1 MTDRNKNCCML
12 VYQFVEESTEEY
24 GDSIAVVYENKS
36 ITYKQLFAQVT
47 DLSNAILHYAK
58 NEQYIG
64 ISATRSIEMIIG
76 VLAIL
81 KAGKTYLP
89 LDTKYPPLRLQQL
102 IEDSNIKF
110 TLCLDDESE
119 FFEALHLSPIISNK
133 KYHLHTIEIPFY
145 SPVVCVLYTSGSTG
159 KPKGVCLGHQGL
171 INQIKWQQQ
180 NGIAKPGV
188 KTLQYCHLSFD
199 AAFQE
204 IFVSVA
210 TGGTLYIV
218 NDTYRLNTGNLL
230 HYIID
235 NNINRLFLPYAVV
248 QFLAEISQLYK
259 LYPTSLQ
266 EIITGGELLR
276 ITPQI
281 AKFFH
286 TMSHCILMNV
296 YGPTEASIWV
306 TELKLKGNAL
316 EWPAIPSIGSPAV
329 GAQLF
334 IADEKLN
341 LLSDG
346 EVGEILIHGDC
357 LALEYLNKPEQT
369 AERFIN
375 WNHPKLGAI
384 RVYRTGDLAAY
395 NNDGTLQFHG
405 RRDGQVKIRGGN
417 RVELGEIEV
426 VISNIAGIS
435 QVKVIVREDK
445 PNQKIIVAYVLL
457 ADNTLTEDAIK
468 KDIAAHLPDYMIP
481 SAVVIVTEFPLTVS
495 GKIDALALPAP
506 EHNLELDINFKAPTT
521 KTEIYLKEL
530 WEDLLQLKNISI
542 NDNFFEIGGN
552 SLFAIQ
558 MMIRIEKNTGKEL
571 PLVSVFDHSTIESL
585 AELIDDADTTYK
597 FSPLVAIK
605 SSGKRP
611 PVYLIH
617 GDGLNVINFNGI
629 ARHIHPDQPVYGLQP
644 KGIDGKSEALETIE
658 AIAQYYNQA
667 IIQQNPIGPYAIV
680 GYSFGGYV
688 ALEMVKQLKQMGR
701 PVLMLGMFDTN
712 VLNAE
717 NFLGWHRKLGRKLMR
732 QFPKLMWIIRSFIDN
747 PKAVLEYQFTSLTR
761 RIRHTFNIGTR
772 PINPEIEVYYRLMDK
787 INEKHYNALLKY
799 KLEKYDG
806 KVVMFKAMV
815 RPYFVDDFKYLGW
828 QKYALQGVE
837 VHDIPGDH
845 FTMFAEPNCQTLAK
859 EIDAALL
866 NAKK

>member
-1 MTDRNKNCCML
+1 MS
-12 VYQFVEESTEEY
+12 VYQLTEKAALQY
-24 GDSIAVVYENKS
+24 GDSTAVVYEKKTV
-36 ITYKQLFAQVT
+36 TYQQLFAKVYN
-47 DLSNAILHYAK
+47 LSNAILHHAK
-58 NEQYIG
+58 EQQFIG
-64 ISATRSIEMIIG
+64 ISATRSIEMIAG

-81 KAGKTYLP
+81 KAGKTYVP
-89 LDTKYPPLRLQQL
+89 LDANYPPLRLQQL
-102 IEDSNIKF
+102 IEDSKIEF
-110 TLCLDDESE
+110 TLCLDDESD
-119 FFEALHLSPIISNK
+119 FFKELQLSPIISNK
-133 KYHLHTIEIPFY
+133 EYHYPSTEIPFY
-145 SPVVCVLYTSGSTG
+145 SSTVCVLYTSGSTG
-159 KPKGVCLGHQGL
+159 KPKGVCLGHQGF
-171 INQIKWQQQ
+171 INQINWQKQ
-180 NGIAKPGV
+180 NGIAKPGI
-188 KTLQYCHLSFD
+188 KTLQFCHLSFD

-204 IFVSVA
+204 IFVPLS

-230 HYIID
+230 HYIVA
-235 NNINRLFLPYAVV
+235 NAINRLFLPYAVV
-248 QFLAEISQLYK
+248 QFLAETSALYQ
-259 LYPTSLQ
+259 LYPTSVQ
-266 EIITGGELLR
+266 EIITGGELLK

-281 AKFFH
+281 SQFFNI
-286 TMSHCILMNV
+286 MSHCILMNV

-316 EWPAIPSIGSPAV
+316 EWPAIPSIGNPAV

-334 IADEKLN
+334 IADEELN
-341 LLSDG
+341 LLPDG

-375 WNHPKLGAI
+375 WNHPQLGEI

-426 VISNIAGIS
+426 VIGNITGIS

-445 PNQKIIVAYVLL
+445 PNQKNIVAYVLL
-457 ADNTLTEDAIK
+457 TNNTLTEDTIK
-468 KDIAAHLPDYMIP
+468 KEVAAHLPDYMIP
-481 SAVVIVTEFPLTVS
+481 SAVVILQEFPLTVS
-495 GKIDALALPAP
+495 GKIDVRAFPAP
-506 EHNLELDINFKAPTT
+506 EIQLEINSDFKAAST
-521 KTEIYLKEL
+521 KTETYLKEL

-558 MMIRIEKNTGKEL
+558 MMIRIEKNTGKQL
-571 PLVSVFDHSTIESL
+571 PLISVFDHSTIESL
-585 AELIDDADTTYK
+585 AELIDADITFQ

-605 SSGKRP
+605 ASGKRT

-629 ARHIHPDQPVYGLQP
+629 AKHIHPDQPVYGLQP
-644 KGIDGKSEALETIE
+644 KGIDGKSEPLETIE

-667 IIQQNPIGPYAIV
+667 IIQHNPNGPYAIV

-688 ALEMVKQLKQMGR
+688 AIEMVKQLKQMKR
-701 PVLMLGMFDTN
+701 PVLLLGMFDTN

-717 NFLGWHRKLGRKLMR
+717 NILGWHKKLGRKLMR
-732 QFPKLMWIIRSFIDN
+732 QFPKFMWIIKSFVDN
-747 PKAVLEYQFTSLTR
+747 PAAVLEYQLTSFSR
-761 RIRHTFNIGTR
+761 RVRQTFSLGTK
-772 PINPEIEVYYRLMDK
+772 PVNPEIEVYYHLMDK

-799 KLEKYDG
+799 NLEKYDG
-806 KVVMFKAMV
+806 KVVMFKAME

-828 QKYALQGVE
+828 QKYALQGVD
-837 VHDIPGDH
+837 VYDIPGDH
-845 FTMFAEPNCQTLAK
+845 LTMFAEPNCQILAK
-859 EIDAALL
+859 QIDTALL
-866 NAKK
+866 NAQK